1 MSKLFVYAE
10 HRGGAIKKASL
21 EAIAAARGLAGDGE
35 VTALLVGSGV
45 DGLAAALGHHGAD
58 KVLVANNER
67 LSQYSP
73 SATPKV
79 VAEAIGL
86 SGASIYICG
95 ATAQGK
101 DLSARVAA
109 RLDAGLASD
118 VTALRLDG
126 DDLVCE
132 RPVMSG
138 KAIGTVKVASD
149 TVRLV
154 TLRPNSVP
162 ALEADSARNC
172 TIESIS
178 TDLDDSDLGA
188 LVTSVVRSEGGKVD
202 VSEAE
207 IVVSGGRG
215 IKGPEN
221 WSLLEDLADALG
233 AAVGA
238 SRAVVDAGWA
248 PHDMQVGQTGKVV
261 SPGLYVAAGISGAIQ
276 HLAGMNSS
284 KCIVAINK
292 DPEAPIFKVADYGV
306 VGDLFEVVPA
316 LTEAIRE
323 LREAS

>member
-1 MSKLFVYAE
+1 MNKLFVYAE
-10 HRGGAIKKASL
+10 HREGIVKRASL
-21 EAIAAARGLAGDGE
+21 EAIAAARDMAGDGE

-45 DGLAAALGHHGAD
+45 DELAAGLGHHGAD
-58 KVLVANNER
+58 RVLVANDER
-67 LSQYSP
+67 LGRYSP
-73 SATPKV
+73 TATPKV
-79 VAEAIGL
+79 VAEAIGVA
-86 SGASIYICG
+86 GASIYICG

-126 DDLVCE
+126 DDLLCE
-132 RPVMSG
+132 KPVMSG

-162 ALEADSARNC
+162 ALEADSNRSCAV
-172 TIESIS
+172 ESIA
-178 TDLDDSDLGA
+178 TDLDDSDLHSI
-188 LVTSVVRSEGGKVD
+188 VTEAVRSEGGKID
-202 VSEAE
+202 VSEAD

-215 IKGPEN
+215 ITGPEH
-221 WSLLEDLADALG
+221 WAVLEDLADALG

-238 SRAVVDAGWA
+238 SRAVVDAGWV
-248 PHDMQVGQTGKVV
+248 PHDIQVGQTGKVV

-323 LREAS
+323 LGGA